1 MYLRRLGSPT
11 MSIDSIGNQAGFT
24 MTVAARRDA
33 AKAIEAA
40 RDLQS
45 SNGKVVEK
53 YKVKEHENRVDSQ
66 DKRDAARAQ
75 EVADERRIQGQ
86 KEADEVRELYQEDA
100 RQAEE
105 AVVVGRLVNSVG

>member
-1 MYLRRLGSPT
+1 

-33 AKAIEAA
+33 AKSVEAA
-40 RDLQS
+40 RDLQV

-53 YKVKEHENRVDSQ
+53 YQVVERENRVDDQ
-66 DKRDAARAQ
+66 DKREAAHL
-75 EVADERRIQGQ
+75 EKVSEERRIHGQ

-105 AVVVGRLVNSVG
+105 AVVVGRLVDAVG